1 MIEFVN
7 VHNIRSAENWNHD
20 NKKVNNTYFFTV
32 PLILNDGIIPSER
45 AVEEKYS
52 LYVPD
57 DFV

>member
-1 MIEFVN
+1 MQRIEIMTTKGD
-7 VHNIRSAENWNHD
+7 NI
-20 NKKVNNTYFFTV
+20 YLFTV
-32 PLILNDGIIPSER
+32 PLILNDGISLSER